1 MESLFKSNW
10 EKVAIDLGQIQQK
23 KTVTVTFKRREDLP
37 RIVKVIVSCNCMLA
51 QAKETEIEVQFT
63 PARIPKHL
71 EYQGF
76 YIVTKRVNVVYED
89 ASFDELMFI
98 AKITK

>member
-1 MESLFKSNW
+1 MESLFKSKW
-10 EKVAIDLGQIQQK
+10 DKVSIDLGQIK
-23 KTVTVTFKRREDLP
+23 SGKTVKITFKRDSQLP

-51 QAKETEIEVQFT
+51 QAREKEIEVAFT
-63 PARIPKHL
+63 PARVPKHL

-76 YIVTKRVNVVYED
+76 YLVTKRVNVVYED
-89 ASFDELMFI
+89 ASFDELIFI

>member
-1 MESLFKSNW
+1 MGSLFKSDW
-10 EKVAIDLGQIQQK
+10 ENVAIDLGEIQQK
-23 KTVTVTFKRREDLP
+23 KPIKVFFKRKTDFP
-37 RIVKVIVSCNCMLA
+37 RIIKVIVSCNCMLA
-51 QAKETEIEVQFT
+51 QARDNEIEVNFT

-76 YIVTKRVNVVYED
+76 YIVTKRVNVIYED
-89 ASFDELMFI
+89 ASIDELLFM

>member
-10 EKVAIDLGQIQQK
+10 EKVAIDLGEIQQK
-23 KTVTVTFKRREDLP
+23 KTVKVTFTRKEELP
-37 RIVKVIVSCNCMLA
+37 RIIKVIVSCNCMLA
-51 QAKETEIEVQFT
+51 QAKEKEIEVQFT

-76 YIVTKRVNVVYED
+76 YIVTKKVNVIYED
-89 ASFDELMFI
+89 ASFDELIFI

>member
-10 EKVAIDLGQIQQK
+10 EKVAIDLGEIQQK
-23 KTVTVTFKRREDLP
+23 KTVKVTFTRKEDLP
-37 RIVKVIVSCNCMLA
+37 RIIKVIVSCNCMLA
-51 QAKETEIEVQFT
+51 QAKEKDIEVSFT

-71 EYQGF
+71 DYQGF
-76 YIVTKRVNVVYED
+76 YIVTKKVNVIYED